1 MQWYTVTRKWHVKSD
16 SAYGAIQKTK
26 KPNDN
31 KYYHVG
37 ATQLKVNPDTIFKTN
52 GVKPYAE
59 E

>member
-31 KYYHVG
+31 KHYSVA

-52 GVKPYAE
+52 GV
-59 E
+59 